1 MRTQTQS
8 LLRSPVVSLVLVV
21 LAACS
26 SPPPDTAR
34 AVSPAVWCPPNSV
47 TASSAADSGPIDDC
61 PPPEAFDAGTTLPDS
76 GSDAGTGGS
85 ADGGTGTPDSGT
97 LTTMRLDVAGL
108 WTNPNPIGQQ
118 RPAGALDVADDIVI
132 DSPGTAT
139 PRRADD
145 GVGVYDADPAVLNQG
160 WDYGGYMFAW
170 SVSGGGLWRGVL
182 GTGFIDWDYV
192 GGVDT
197 AAGAPTLP
205 HATAGGDLYLLSN
218 VGPLVMD
225 GATATPAT
233 PGVAKAPDMQ
243 VPNPVADATLGW
255 LQNNEVAA
263 YKVVFGRNDAEGKPV
278 LGEPSGMVYVV
289 APSAGGPFHV
299 DLLIDKPSEVTSTSG
314 HFVQV
319 YRTPSAPSRATLGD
333 SYYLV
338 WEKAWNAASA
348 PFGQM
353 SVTDIA
359 AAGELP
365 LYTNPDRGGVRSNNV
380 RPPLAEDVAPF
391 RNRLW
396 LANTTSPQTLT
407 LRFIAPPNAMLGYSV
422 TIAGVGYVLNDGT
435 TGTVSQRIEGAAR
448 YLVTLLGSNP
458 NVTATY
464 ASGTND
470 PPGIITLTSK
480 SLGGSPFTAQALI
493 GGASCGA
500 LFVPNLTTAIASV
513 ADEYPNRLHY
523 SKDGVPYAFPLPNT
537 LQVGAQEH
545 GISRIVPLRD
555 ALLVFKDRG
564 GDGLWK
570 VTGNGTNWYVEQV
583 NSGVQLISPDALT
596 VVDNTIFALT
606 EDGIVAVTETGV
618 EDIDVPIED
627 QINTILLERADAV
640 PYAKVFGREAL
651 GERKVY
657 VGFPSASVAGDGT
670 DFMVDTFVYNLN
682 TQTWTKDRRLWQ
694 GAYVNST
701 GRMVRFT
708 CDGDVQQTM
717 LERISGNAL
726 ADRLGVDYSIG
737 WNVET
742 AENPGTEKQFYQTAV
757 LTKEAQPAS
766 TDTFMYFTADDGE
779 QSVGVET
786 GGDGSNYIRA
796 EVPWDRQRTSRLA
809 VEMRGTVLNPI
820 NIVGMTATYR
830 QYGGT
835 LKGR

>member
-8 LLRSPVVSLVLVV
+8 LLRSPVVSLVLVT

-34 AVSPAVWCPPNSV
+34 AVSPAVWCPPRSV
-47 TASSAADSGPIDDC
+47 NATNAVDAGPTDDC
-61 PPPEAFDAGTTLPDS
+61 GPVERFDAGTTLPDS
-76 GSDAGTGGS
+76 GSDAGTDGGS
-85 ADGGTGTPDSGT
+85 DGGTGTPDSGT
-97 LTTMRLDVAGL
+97 LLTMRLDVAGL

-132 DSPGTAT
+132 DSPGTASV
-139 PRRADD
+139 RRADD
-145 GVGVYDADPAVLNQG
+145 PVGVQDVDPGVLSQG
-160 WDYGGYMFAW
+160 WDYGDYMFAW
-170 SVSGGGLWRGVL
+170 GANSGGLVRGVDL
-182 GTGFIDWDYV
+182 GTGYIDWDSV
-192 GGVDT
+192 AIVST
-197 AAGAPTLP
+197 ASPDLRLP

-218 VGPLVMD
+218 VGPKVMD
-225 GATATPAT
+225 GATATPTT

-243 VPNPVADATLGW
+243 APNPVADATLGW

-263 YKVVFGRNDAEGKPV
+263 YKVVFGRNDAEGTPI

-555 ALLVFKDRG
+555 ALLVFKERG

-570 VTGNGTNWYVEQV
+570 VTGSGPFYVEQV
-583 NSGVQLISPDALT
+583 NSSVQLLSSDALT
-596 VVDNTIFALT
+596 VVDNTVFAMT
-606 EDGIVAVTETGV
+606 EDGAVAVTEAGV

-627 QINTILLERADAV
+627 QINEILLSRADAV
-640 PYAKVFGREAL
+640 PYVKVFGREAL

-657 VGFPSASVAGDGT
+657 FGFPTASVSGDGL
-670 DFMVDTFVYNLN
+670 DYMADTYVYNLN

-694 GAYVNST
+694 GAYVNGA

-708 CDGDVQQTM
+708 ANEDLQTTY
-717 LERISGNAL
+717 LERNSGDAL
-726 ADRLGVDYSIG
+726 GDRQGVDWAIA

-742 AENPGTEKQFYQTAV
+742 AENPGAEKQFYQVAV

-779 QSVGVET
+779 QSVAVET

-796 EVPWDRQRTSRLA
+796 EVPWDRQRTSRLG
-809 VEMRGTVLNPI
+809 VEARGTVVNAI
-820 NIVGMTATYR
+820 NIVGLSATYR
-830 QYGGT
+830 TYNGV